1 MNQKENP
8 KRLKLDFRVSPEEK
22 KLVQMAAR
30 REEEAVSEYLR
41 KVVLA
46 LVESS
51 LESRELLSSIRDNER
66 DNTVSVLKN
75 FMMDDKETAANSI
88 KGAYEALINRLDRL
102 EKLIGVFIYV
112 FLYHT
117 PEVPDPKKKQAKESA
132 LERVKKALSLTGDK
146 QMLSTL
152 SQEQIK

>member
-46 LVESS
+46 LIESS
-51 LESRELLSSIRDNER
+51 LENRELLSSIPDSER
-66 DNTVSVLKN
+66 DNAVSVLKN
-75 FMMDDKETAANSI
+75 LINDDKETTANSI
-88 KGAYEALINRLDRL
+88 KGAYEGLIDRLDRL

-117 PEVPDPKKKQAKESA
+117 PEVIDTKKRQAKESA
-132 LERVKKALSLTGDK
+132 LERVKKALSLIEDK
-146 QMLSTL
+146 QMLATL